1 MDDCWERKVI
11 SWEGGGQCVIIM
23 SVCLL
28 SHLHVP
34 HLTLQ
39 FQRSYPDVYRR
50 RFPTEESEAAVIP
63 EKTPRFK
70 PPLSLFSFKKPLQP
84 FQRSW
89 SFRA

>member
-1 MDDCWERKVI
+1 M
-11 SWEGGGQCVIIM
+11 GGQCVIIM
-23 SVCLL
+23 AVGLL

-34 HLTLQ
+34 HLTPQ